1 MENNI
6 HKRIEFLKQFITLRR
21 WRLFEKVIEFRTRYI
36 TLVLE
41 DIYQPHNASAVLRSC
56 EVLGIQDVHI
66 IENRNR
72 YHVNTEVSLGAQKW
86 LNLYKYNSQEDNT
99 LATINH
105 LRSLGYRIVATTPH
119 KNDVE
124 LKEFDLTK
132 GKIALFFGL
141 ELLGLS
147 KTVLQNADEFL
158 KIQMYGF
165 TESFNISVSAAII
178 LHYLT
183 ARLRASNLP
192 WQLNCYEKQLIL
204 FQWLKNSIR
213 NSEQLLKRIDYEQ
226 KENK

>member
-6 HKRIEFLKQFITLRR
+6 YKRIEYLKQFITLRR

-132 GKIALFFGL
+132 GKIALFFGS
-141 ELLGLS
+141 ELLGLT

-192 WQLNCYEKQLIL
+192 WQLNDYEKQLIL

>member
-6 HKRIEFLKQFITLRR
+6 YKRIEYLKQFITSRR

-132 GKIALFFGL
+132 GKIALFFGS
-141 ELLGLS
+141 ELLGLT

-192 WQLNCYEKQLIL
+192 WQLNDYEKQLIL